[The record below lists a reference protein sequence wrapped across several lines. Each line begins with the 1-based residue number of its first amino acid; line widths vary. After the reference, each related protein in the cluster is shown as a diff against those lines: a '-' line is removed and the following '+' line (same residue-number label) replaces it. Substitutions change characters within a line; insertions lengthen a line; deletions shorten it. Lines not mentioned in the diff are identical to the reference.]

1 MAKQNTEANIYAVRS
16 SFERGGETLSFKA
29 KLLFFFLAVT
39 LFITCIK
46 IVIN

>member
-1 MAKQNTEANIYAVRS
+1 MLSEVVLS
-16 SFERGGETLSFKA
+16 GGETLSFKA
-29 KLLFFFLAVT
+29 KLLFFLLAVT